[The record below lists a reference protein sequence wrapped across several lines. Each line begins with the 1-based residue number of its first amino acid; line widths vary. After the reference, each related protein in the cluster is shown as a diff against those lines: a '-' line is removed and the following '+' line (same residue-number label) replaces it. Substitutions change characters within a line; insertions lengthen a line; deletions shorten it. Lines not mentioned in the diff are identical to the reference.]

1 MAFKTRNMPDAMVFA
16 LVAAWNHRQEAAVST
31 FFHADITQVTTDA
44 DYRAPTVTNDTVTA
58 ANGTDLTTNITLV
71 NQMKA
76 VMNRHFVDPRAHN
89 TAVSAVVAT
98 ANATD
103 LATAVTLVNALK
115 AAYNT
120 GGHINGAGIHFT
132 NDGTNTVAAAN
143 ATDLAT
149 LQTLNNEM
157 KGDFNAHV
165 ISAPAGAMIQLVD
178 A

>member
-1 MAFKTRNMPDAMVFA
+1 MALTVRKTPDALVFA
-16 LVAAWNHRQEAAVST
+16 LVQAWNRKQEASVAS
-31 FFHADITQVTTDA
+31 FFHADVTQITTG
-44 DYRAPTVTNDTVTA
+44 DYQSPTITNDTVTA
-58 ANGTDLTTNITLV
+58 ANGTDLATNITLV
-71 NQMKA
+71 NNMKA

-89 TAVSAVVAT
+89 TAVTTAVTT

-103 LATAVTLVNALK
+103 QATAITLANALK

-120 GGHINGAGIHFT
+120 GGHINASNVHFT
-132 NDGTNTVAAAN
+132 NDGTNTISAAN

-165 ISAPAGAMIQLVD
+165 ISAPLGEQLNVVD

>member
-1 MAFKTRNMPDAMVFA
+1 MAFETRNVPDAMVFA
-16 LVAAWNHRQEAAVST
+16 LVAAWNYRQEAAVGS
-31 FFHADITQVTTDA
+31 FFHADITQRTTG

-89 TAVSAVVAT
+89 TAVSAVVTT
-98 ANATD
+98 ADATD
-103 LATAVTLVNALK
+103 QTTAITLANALK
-115 AAYNT
+115 TAYNT
-120 GGHINGAGIHFT
+120 GGHINASNVHFNT
-132 NDGTNTVAAAN
+132 DGTNTVSAAA

-165 ISAPAGAMIQLVD
+165 ISAPAGAMINLVD